1 MMIFFCGEGGG
12 LVVGGGALL
21 VGGGCVCDDLGGVS
35 TGDVVML
42 TLLPELAHS
51 VGGGGT
57 MGNLSVILCLPFV

>member
-51 VGGGGT
+51 VGGA
-57 MGNLSVILCLPFV
+57 LWAI